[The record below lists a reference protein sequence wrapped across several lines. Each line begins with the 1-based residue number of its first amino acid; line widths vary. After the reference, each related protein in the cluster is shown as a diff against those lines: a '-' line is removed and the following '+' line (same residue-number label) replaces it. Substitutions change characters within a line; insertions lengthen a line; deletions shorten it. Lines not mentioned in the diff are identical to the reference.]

1 MKSDL
6 KIDEHNELV
15 IGEVLK
21 VDNKFLVPVYSMKVI
36 IIKKPAIIWIE
47 AHTKGII
54 LTEKKK
60 SWYLPFE
67 ETG

>member
-47 AHTKGII
+47 AHPKGII